1 MGIDFEAEG
10 LLEGLEGEARDARR
24 ELLERLGAEGV
35 GLDELRAATVDG
47 RVLFLAAERVVGGIP
62 RFSARQVAE
71 RADLPV
77 EFLVAIRRAH
87 GLPVSDAD
95 AVVFSEDDVEGAR
108 LGRAFLDAGISL
120 ERQLAVTRVIGRSL
134 STVAEAMRTT
144 VLELVLEPGASEAE
158 LAERYAGAVER
169 FMPLVGP
176 LMEQMLRL
184 HLRNAV
190 RTEVI
195 SAAERARG
203 ALPGAR
209 EVAVGFADLVGFTRL
224 GEELGPDDL
233 ERVAGRLVV
242 LTGES
247 LRPDVRLVKT
257 LGDAAMLV
265 APDPELLLE
274 TALDVVAAADAEGAD
289 FPQVRVGAAL
299 GPAVSRAG
307 DWYGR
312 PVNLASRITAIARPG
327 SVLVARELREAVDG
341 DRFRWSS
348 AGARSIR
355 GVDGSVRLFRARR
368 SEPD

>member
-1 MGIDFEAEG
+1 
-10 LLEGLEGEARDARR
+10 
-24 ELLERLGAEGV
+24 
-35 GLDELRAATVDG
+35 
-47 RVLFLAAERVVGGIP
+47 
-62 RFSARQVAE
+62 
-71 RADLPV
+71 
-77 EFLVAIRRAH
+77 
-87 GLPVSDAD
+87 
-95 AVVFSEDDVEGAR
+95 
-108 LGRAFLDAGISL
+108 
-120 ERQLAVTRVIGRSL
+120 
-134 STVAEAMRTT
+134 
-144 VLELVLEPGASEAE
+144 
-158 LAERYAGAVER
+158 
-169 FMPLVGP
+169 
-176 LMEQMLRL
+176 
-184 HLRNAV
+184 
-190 RTEVI
+190 
-195 SAAERARG
+195 
-203 ALPGAR
+203 
-209 EVAVGFADLVGFTRL
+209 
-224 GEELGPDDL
+224 
-233 ERVAGRLVV
+233 
-242 LTGES
+242 
-247 LRPDVRLVKT
+247 VRLVKT